1 MSRDNDENENE
12 NEKKDDPQQKEEM
25 IAANKDSDD
34 DSSESSSDGEDEGD
48 LVLEGVLVR
57 NPDASDSSSD
67 EYDNGDDSD
76 EDDGPLSSSEDE
88 NEDSK
93 PPAKKQKQQQQ
104 TPQQQDINKKKGND
118 NDKKKKKK
126 KKKGKPGPEIV
137 PMEFTFCDMNEKFF
151 HGIKALLTSSSPIY
165 LSCNSSNLTDLMITN
180 VAIGTVISTIY
191 EYKDGMKHDP
201 EYDNVVY
208 GFASVLNVTTH
219 QNTESIKYLKK
230 ICLQKCPSS
239 KKTELDMVLS
249 GNTKRP
255 CGFLFQCRMVNL
267 PLEIVD
273 VLHSQLILDMDHA
286 TDKVSK
292 NGGSEEQRKSLDY
305 GVFIRIAP
313 TYKEGSTG
321 TYYKYFDDEILAN
334 HAEYTYEIELPKTYG
349 MEETPYCTVIVLTK
363 IGHRSAIKNLK
374 NMVNGGN

>member
-1 MSRDNDENENE
+1 
-12 NEKKDDPQQKEEM
+12 M
-25 IAANKDSDD
+25 IAAKANNNNNNDSDD
-34 DSSESSSDGEDEGD
+34 DSSESSSDDEGD

-57 NPDASDSSSD
+57 NPDASDSSSS
-67 EYDNGDDSD
+67 DDD
-76 EDDGPLSSSEDE
+76 DDDDDGPLSSSEDE
-88 NEDSK
+88 GEDEEEDSK
-93 PPAKKQKQQQQ
+93 PPASKKQKQQK
-104 TPQQQDINKKKGND
+104 QQDNNNNKKDDENPTTKTT
-118 NDKKKKKK
+118 KKQKNKKHKK
-126 KKKGKPGPEIV
+126 QKKGPEIV
-137 PMEFTFCDMNEKFF
+137 PMEFTFCDMNKKFF

-191 EYKDGMKHDP
+191 EYKNGMVHDP

-219 QNTESIKYLKK
+219 QHTESINYLKK

-239 KKTELDMVLS
+239 KKQELEIVLS
-249 GNTKRP
+249 GTTKRP

-273 VLHSQLILDMDHA
+273 VLHSQLLLDMDHA
-286 TDKVSK
+286 INNTNTNNNNCKDH
-292 NGGSEEQRKSLDY
+292 EEQQRKALDY

-313 TYKEGSTG
+313 TYKEGTTG

-334 HAEYTYEIELPKTYG
+334 HSEYTYEIELPKTYG

-363 IGHRSAIKNLK
+363 LGHRSAIQNLK
-374 NMVNGGN
+374 NMVNGGL